1 MGYEPET
8 KVWSQLAKRIAKHQ
22 IIDAFQLWCW
32 RRFRRVP
39 GTAKRSSQSIPKG
52 INPEYSS
59 EGLMLKLELQYF
71 SHMMWRANLLD
82 KTLML
87 GKTEDKRR
95 RKQQRM
101 RETQQTTW
109 ANPGRL
115 WSTGEPGM
123 LQSMGSQRM
132 GHDLAC
138 PINSGWLNVAYI
150 FLYCKNVLFLSIE
163 TLTCKMTAS

>member
-1 MGYEPET
+1 MHGWERWTMQE
-8 KVWSQLAKRIAKHQ
+8 VVHG
-22 IIDAFQLWCW
+22 IIDDFELWCW
-32 RRFRRVP
+32 RSLLWVP
-39 GTAKRSSQSIPKG
+39 WTSRWSKQPILMEIS
-52 INPEYSS
+52 PENSL
-59 EGLMLKLELQYF
+59 EVLLLKLKLWYF
-71 SHMMWRANLLD
+71 HYLMWRANLLE